1 MLVIESGKYPFHGEF
16 AMKILVGRLLLLV
29 MGLMLCFP
37 AGVRAEINS
46 APAAGQH
53 ESPEHDSNKSMKAY
67 KKHLKKDRKQAN
79 KTDKKMRKRA
89 KQQRQAGF

>member
-1 MLVIESGKYPFHGEF
+1 
-16 AMKILVGRLLLLV
+16 MKILVGRLLLLV

-46 APAAGQH
+46 APPAGQH

-67 KKHLKKDRKQAN
+67 QKQQKKNRKQA
-79 KTDKKMRKRA
+79 KKADKRARKRA
-89 KQQRQAGF
+89 KQQRQAGY